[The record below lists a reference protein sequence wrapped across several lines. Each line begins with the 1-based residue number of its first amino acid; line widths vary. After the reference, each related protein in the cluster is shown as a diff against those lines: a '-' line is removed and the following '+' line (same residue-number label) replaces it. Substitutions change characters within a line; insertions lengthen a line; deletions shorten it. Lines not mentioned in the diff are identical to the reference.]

1 MAHYNDAK
9 VSDEMKI
16 VRWIQFMRCA
26 EVALQKLMTKEEWDT
41 TVQKA
46 LYRYVQVEPNGRGD
60 VEVKETK

>member
-1 MAHYNDAK
+1 
-9 VSDEMKI
+9 
-16 VRWIQFMRCA
+16 MRCA